1 MLPLKEK
8 PHEVS
13 RGHRLNLLAQRADG
27 QAMNA
32 GQKPSMTPLRQP
44 AIVAAA
50 RPEPPSQHLA
60 LRFESDHRRIYS
72 IRLKP

>member
-32 GQKPSMTPLRQP
+32 GQKPSMTPLGQA
-44 AIVAAA
+44 AIVAASG
-50 RPEPPSQHLA
+50 PEPPSQHMA
-60 LRFESDHRRIYS
+60 LGFEPDHRCIDS